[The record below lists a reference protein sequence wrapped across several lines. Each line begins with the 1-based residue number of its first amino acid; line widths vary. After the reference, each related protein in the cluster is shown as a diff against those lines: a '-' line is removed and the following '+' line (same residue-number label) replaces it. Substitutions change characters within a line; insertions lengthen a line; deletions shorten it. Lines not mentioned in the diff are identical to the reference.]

1 MELHKY
7 SLFPLISVYLCKT
20 GGLIIKTISYTITEQ
35 LVQRPNGEHVTHPC
49 SFLA

>member
-1 MELHKY
+1 MNIHF
-7 SLFPLISVYLCKT
+7 SPHFCIFMQT